1 MKQGQK
7 QNVEVRE
14 DVDTER
20 LYGNIDGAI
29 KYLEEIR
36 DKFKGTNITLDE
48 HWTGYENMEMNFL
61 WTRLETDEE
70 LTRRTTPPI
79 RPTGSRTRESASARS
94 HGVSSFEADVWY
106 VASVSRPYR

>member
-70 LTRRTTPPI
+70 LASRLEQEERR
-79 RPTGSRTRESASARS
+79 RQYAQQEAAREKARQRDLT
-94 HGVSSFEADVWY
+94 EY
-106 VASVSRPYR
+106 YRLKRMYG